1 MLAHLEHES
10 QLRIR
15 QSEQDNQEL
24 AEQVEFLKAELN
36 NQSQS
41 ATESNCNKISNLQ
54 MKIDQLERA
63 LED

>member
-24 AEQVEFLKAELN
+24 AEQVEYLKAELN
-36 NQSQS
+36 NQSQT
-41 ATESNCNKISNLQ
+41 AMESNCN
-54 MKIDQLERA
+54 
-63 LED
+63 

>member
-24 AEQVEFLKAELN
+24 AEQVEYLKAELN
-36 NQSQS
+36 NHSQT
-41 ATESNCNKISNLQ
+41 AMESNCN
-54 MKIDQLERA
+54 
-63 LED
+63 